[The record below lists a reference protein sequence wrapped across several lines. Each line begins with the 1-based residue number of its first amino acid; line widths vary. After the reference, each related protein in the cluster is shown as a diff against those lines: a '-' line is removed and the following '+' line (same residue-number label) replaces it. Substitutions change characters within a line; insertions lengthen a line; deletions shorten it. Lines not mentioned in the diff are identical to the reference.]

1 MSNVNHPKH
10 YSLDIHCE
18 CGKNIECLDI
28 VKNLPFV
35 DGNIIKYVWRWR
47 QKNGIE
53 DLHKAKFYLNE
64 LIKSVQEQKLKATR
78 NTLINDLDLNAR
90 TKNCLL
96 ADSLHTIEDIL
107 NLAFKTGDKRALQR
121 IPNFGKKSYNLL
133 SDELTKHGFV
143 IPKWKS

>member
-18 CGKNIECLDI
+18 CGKNIECLNI

-78 NTLINDLDLNAR
+78 NTSINDLDLNVR
-90 TKNCLL
+90 TRNSLL
-96 ADSLHTIEDIL
+96 AENINTIDDIMTYSKTIFGNMGL
-107 NLAFKTGDKRALQR
+107 KRVPNLG
-121 IPNFGKKSYNLL
+121 IKSYKLL
-133 SDELTKHGFV
+133 KEELAKHGFE
-143 IPKWKS
+143 IG

>member
-10 YSLDIHCE
+10 YSLCIHCE

-78 NTLINDLDLNAR
+78 NTLINDLDLNVR
-90 TKNCLL
+90 TRNSLL
-96 ADSLHTIEDIL
+96 AENINTIDDIMTYSKKIFGNMGL
-107 NLAFKTGDKRALQR
+107 RRVPNLG
-121 IPNFGKKSYNLL
+121 IKSYKLL
-133 SDELTKHGFV
+133 KEELAKHGFE
-143 IPKWKS
+143 IG